1 MAAGKSAVL
10 KALVAN
16 SGIAVA
22 KFGGWAFTGSAT
34 MLAEAIHSVADCAN
48 QGLLLL
54 GMKQAAKPPSEAH
67 PLGEHRAVYVW
78 SLVVALLLFF
88 VGGLFSLYEG
98 VHHLT
103 NPEPIKHA
111 IPALIILA
119 IAIGLEGWSLK
130 GAMDSSAEER
140 EGKTFYQWFRETRE
154 TELLVVT
161 GEDIAALGGLVFAF
175 LAVGASYITGNPI
188 YDALGSCAVGL
199 LLMIVAVFVVIE
211 VFGLLVGE
219 SVEPDLRDEIVQYV
233 TDQPEV
239 EKVYNIFAMAHGS
252 KIWLA
257 LKVKLENSANIT
269 GDDVAD
275 ITDMV
280 EERIQQKYKQVGWI
294 FFETDRDRPKKS
306 K

>member
-1 MAAGKSAVL
+1 MASGKSAVM
-10 KALVAN
+10 KALIAN

-54 GMKQAAKPPSEAH
+54 GMKQSEKPVSPDH
-67 PLGEHRAVYVW
+67 PLGEHRAIYVW

-88 VGGLFSLYEG
+88 VGGAFSLYEG
-98 VHHLT
+98 IHHLQS
-103 NPEPIKHA
+103 PEPIKYA

-119 IAIGLEGWSLK
+119 VAIALEGWSLK
-130 GAMDSSAEER
+130 GALDAGKEER

-161 GEDIAALGGLVFAF
+161 GEDIAALGGLVLAF

-188 YDALGSCAVGL
+188 YDALGSCAVGI
-199 LLMIVAVFVVIE
+199 LLMIVAVFVYIE
-211 VFGLLVGE
+211 VNGLLVGE
-219 SVEPDLRDEIVQYV
+219 SVEPGLREEIVQYV

-239 EKVYNIFAMAHGS
+239 EKVYNIIAMAHGS
-252 KIWLA
+252 MIWIA
-257 LKVKLENSANIT
+257 LKVKLENSDKIS

-275 ITDMV
+275 ITDLV
-280 EERIQQKYKQVGWI
+280 EERIQQRFPKAKWV
-294 FFETDRDRPKKS
+294 FFETDRDRPKKA